1 MDVFKGQMAD
11 PVLKVFSNN
20 NILLQSVPA
29 SFTYVFQPL
38 DAQGG
43 PNRFLKRL
51 MRKKVSNWYAV
62 QIAHAMDDGRELDSI
77 DIELKL
83 SIIKSCKMDD
93 GSLQWE
99 DVSWRKRGMLT
110 RMGGIWYKTCSW
122 AWCSKLPNPDSF
134 DDIYPMLEEDFTD
147 IMIIASSAILQA
159 VS

>member
-77 DIELKL
+77 DIKLKL

-93 GSLQWE
+93 GSLQ
-99 DVSWRKRGMLT
+99 
-110 RMGGIWYKTCSW
+110 
-122 AWCSKLPNPDSF
+122 
-134 DDIYPMLEEDFTD
+134 
-147 IMIIASSAILQA
+147 
-159 VS
+159 